1 MRYREREREKKR
13 EEEPHR
19 TEARVWYYIIINN
32 TYTHTAH
39 GTRHR
44 AEITQRAHTYAS
56 ATYVIGDAFAP
67 FLLLSFVLEGLSLCS
82 FCNCVLD
89 GVLFRM
95 AEVEEK
101 LVAADPVAK
110 DGDVL
115 ASPPLS

>member
-1 MRYREREREKKR
+1 MKKR

-39 GTRHR
+39 GTHNR
-44 AEITQRAHTYAS
+44 AEITQRAHTHTHIRKRHVRYW
-56 ATYVIGDAFAP
+56 DAFAP

-101 LVAADPVAK
+101 LVAADPVAQ